1 LGQKP
6 GYDIMNDGNP
16 PPELRPIP
24 RWISIVSL
32 LISALGLFVAGA
44 LYLNPE
50 AFIKD
55 VDLSSQGTRFLA
67 NMWAARQSSLAF
79 IVGSATI
86 KKAAPMLH
94 IALVAYC
101 LMNIQDAIIGARRG
115 DTSLVIGATFFS
127 VLTGYMALRVR
138 RKALMRA

>member
-1 LGQKP
+1 MSESKP
-6 GYDIMNDGNP
+6 
-16 PPELRPIP
+16 EVRSIP

-32 LISALGLFVAGA
+32 LISALGLFVAVS
-44 LYLNPE
+44 LYLNPS

-55 VDLSSQGTRFLA
+55 VDFSSHGSRFLG

-79 IVGSATI
+79 IVGAAAPDS
-86 KKAAPMLH
+86 APMLH

-101 LMNIQDAIIGARRG
+101 LMNIQDAIIGGWRNA
-115 DTSLVIGATFFS
+115 SLGVGAMFFS
-127 VLTGYMALRVR
+127 ALTGYMALCVR